1 MRSWLGLNTS
11 RVMPSSIIGKGPC
24 HPKACFVDGIMQ
36 LRSLDLV
43 QIEPKVRLLVSQLG
57 TT

>member
-1 MRSWLGLNTS
+1 MRGWLGLNTS

-43 QIEPKVRLLVSQLG
+43 QIDLKVM
-57 TT
+57 

>member
-1 MRSWLGLNTS
+1 MRGWLGLNTP
-11 RVMPSSIIGKGPC
+11 RVTLSSIIGKGPC

-43 QIEPKVRLLVSQLG
+43 QIDLKVM
-57 TT
+57 

>member
-1 MRSWLGLNTS
+1 MRGGLGLNTPS
-11 RVMPSSIIGKGPC
+11 VMLSSIIAKGPC

-43 QIEPKVRLLVSQLG
+43 QIDLKVM
-57 TT
+57 